1 VLLRDREKKD
11 HLADVQLPVLQVVV
25 IEDLGDKADQD
36 QDLDMVENDRE
47 VLAVVLVD
55 QEAGQEKWEGH
66 EAEKDHQVMIEDL
79 EAMVENLQD
88 QDHQAIAE
96 NHKPQEEDHSAMV
109 EDLQA
114 IKENL
119 QDQDLQAM
127 VEDLQAMVEDLQA
140 MAEDLQAM
148 VEDLQAM
155 VEDLQDQKVVVGRQ
169 VLKINILVAQG
180 IENLQIV

>member
-1 VLLRDREKKD
+1 
-11 HLADVQLPVLQVVV
+11 
-25 IEDLGDKADQD
+25 
-36 QDLDMVENDRE
+36 
-47 VLAVVLVD
+47 
-55 QEAGQEKWEGH
+55 
-66 EAEKDHQVMIEDL
+66 MIEDL

-96 NHKPQEEDHSAMV
+96 THKAQEEDPPAMV

-127 VEDLQAMVEDLQA
+127 VEDLQAMVEGLQA
-140 MAEDLQAM
+140 MAEDLQ
-148 VEDLQAM
+148 VM
-155 VEDLQDQKVVVGRQ
+155 VEDLQDQKVIVGRQ

-180 IENLQIV
+180 IDNFIIV